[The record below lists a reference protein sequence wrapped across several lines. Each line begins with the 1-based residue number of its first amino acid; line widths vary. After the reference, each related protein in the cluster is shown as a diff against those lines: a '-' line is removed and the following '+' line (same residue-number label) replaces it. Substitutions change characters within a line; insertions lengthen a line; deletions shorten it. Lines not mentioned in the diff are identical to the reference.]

1 MQLRDKAAQLMR
13 VQLIERRIAGV
24 PCKLNQRF
32 NVAEI
37 SRCGVRGQSP
47 LVGEVRKIMRQ
58 VFLGR
63 HTVTLQIAHC
73 RCRYDVR
80 QA

>member
-1 MQLRDKAAQLMR
+1 
-13 VQLIERRIAGV
+13 
-24 PCKLNQRF
+24 
-32 NVAEI
+32 
-37 SRCGVRGQSP
+37 
-47 LVGEVRKIMRQ
+47 VGEVRKIMRQ